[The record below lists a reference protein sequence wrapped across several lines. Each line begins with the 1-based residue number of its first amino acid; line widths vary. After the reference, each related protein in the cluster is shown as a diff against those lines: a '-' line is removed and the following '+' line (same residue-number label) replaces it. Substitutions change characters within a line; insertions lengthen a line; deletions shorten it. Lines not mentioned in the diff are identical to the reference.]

1 MSALLGS
8 NRWRDFLC
16 PKTRNDKPQKSKAN
30 ADKENSSPTKKR
42 PMVNADRETAA
53 DIFKRLVANNPRFVE
68 VKNTGQ
74 AFVIV
79 GARPPTKG

>member
-1 MSALLGS
+1 MSKE
-8 NRWRDFLC
+8 
-16 PKTRNDKPQKSKAN
+16 PKGKPQKSKAN
-30 ADKENSSPTKKR
+30 ASKENSSPTKKR
-42 PMVNADRETAA
+42 PMVTADGETAA

-68 VKNTGQ
+68 AKNTGQ